1 MRLDVRLLCAALA
14 GALAVPAASA
24 EPALGF
30 HPAAD
35 GSGFAESF
43 SVALRDGGRRRVDPG
58 RGARSRD
65 RGGRRAGR
73 RPPVKKPKWVW
84 IGGLSALA
92 IGGSYYNARSD
103 GPQYPF
109 HFTKEGWFGQNTYS
123 GGGDKASHFVSYY
136 IVAKLMSGVNMEL
149 GMSVDDARL
158 LGTGVAWLAG
168 VATEIGD
175 GGNKYGFSWEDIT
188 MDTLGAATA
197 LAIGHYGLDDLI
209 GFRAGRV
216 SSPTAPCCPYGGT
229 GKDYS
234 EEIYTGDLKIAGLG
248 ERARFNPGIARV
260 SSVLHDLFGQGLP
273 VRESRRPRAA
283 ARIRGRDQLL
293 RDPPRRGRASGQVV
307 EQGPLLRLRRPALP
321 VHADRHVLRPQQ
333 RPLVRPGHRQPVA
346 RVRHGGGAPRAMSSA
361 PASFRRTL
369 RVVYPLKEGRIGL
382 RTEADWQKDIEPDE
396 TDAAG
401 HTFTFTV
408 ESEKPF
414 LYFKPVLH
422 VGDELFW
429 TPGANR
435 LVLMTEPDTRPVYP
449 HFRSK
454 GGGRFA
460 PPIEFDSTR
469 LGRRHHIRVYLPP
482 GYNENTLKHYAVL
495 YMQDGQNLFFPD
507 EAFLGNDWHV
517 DETVGV
523 LDTMS
528 VVDDFIVVG
537 VYSKDRFA
545 EYTKPGYETYGES
558 LVGEVKPR
566 IDEDFRTLPGPLNTG
581 LIGSSLGGVVSFY
594 LAWEWPDVF
603 GRAGCLSSTF
613 GYRDD
618 LLERVLSEDK
628 REVGYY
634 LDSGWPEDN
643 YEVTVS
649 MAMALVSRGWEF
661 GRDLMHFAF
670 PLAEHDEKAWGL
682 RLHLPLQLFSG
693 IVRKASAALHAP
705 HPSVP

>member
-1 MRLDVRLLCAALA
+1 M
-14 GALAVPAASA
+14 S
-24 EPALGF
+24 
-30 HPAAD
+30 
-35 GSGFAESF
+35 
-43 SVALRDGGRRRVDPG
+43 PG
-58 RGARSRD
+58 
-65 RGGRRAGR
+65 
-73 RPPVKKPKWVW
+73 
-84 IGGLSALA
+84 
-92 IGGSYYNARSD
+92 
-103 GPQYPF
+103 
-109 HFTKEGWFGQNTYS
+109 
-123 GGGDKASHFVSYY
+123 
-136 IVAKLMSGVNMEL
+136 
-149 GMSVDDARL
+149 
-158 LGTGVAWLAG
+158 
-168 VATEIGD
+168 
-175 GGNKYGFSWEDIT
+175 
-188 MDTLGAATA
+188 
-197 LAIGHYGLDDLI
+197 
-209 GFRAGRV
+209 
-216 SSPTAPCCPYGGT
+216 
-229 GKDYS
+229 
-234 EEIYTGDLKIAGLG
+234 
-248 ERARFNPGIARV
+248 
-260 SSVLHDLFGQGLP
+260 
-273 VRESRRPRAA
+273 
-283 ARIRGRDQLL
+283 
-293 RDPPRRGRASGQVV
+293 
-307 EQGPLLRLRRPALP
+307 
-321 VHADRHVLRPQQ
+321 
-333 RPLVRPGHRQPVA
+333 
-346 RVRHGGGAPRAMSSA
+346 

-382 RTEADWQKDIEPDE
+382 RTEADWEKDIEPDE
-396 TDAAG
+396 IDGAG

-482 GYNENTLKHYAVL
+482 GYNENTLKRYAVL

-545 EYTKPGYETYGES
+545 EYTKPGYETYGKS

-566 IDEDFRTLPGPLNTG
+566 IDLDFRTLPGPLNTG

-661 GRDLMHFAF
+661 GRNLMHFAF

-693 IVRKASAALHAP
+693 IVRKASAALVASRGVRTP
-705 HPSVP
+705 